1 MKIVYCISGTHNSGG
16 MERVL
21 ANKANYLVSKG
32 FDITIITTDQ
42 RGLNSYF
49 LLDQKIKH
57 IDLSINYEE
66 NNGKSIVNK
75 IINYPW
81 KQLRHRRKLT
91 VVLNEIQ
98 PDVTVS
104 MFCNDAA
111 FLYKI
116 KDGSKKVLEIHFCR
130 FKRLQYNRKGLWGI
144 IDKFRSWHDAK
155 IVSRY
160 DRFVTLTNEDKKY
173 WGNLD
178 NSVVIPNSQ
187 TFVCDAPSRLNANVV
202 LAVGRYTYQKGF
214 DMLLDAWALVCK
226 HIDNWTLRIVGDG
239 ELWEAHQRQVNEL
252 GIANRVQM
260 IHATKNIIEEYHSAS
275 MLVMSSRYEGFG
287 MVLLEAQSAGLPTIS
302 FDCKCGP
309 SEIISDGRSG
319 YLVPVNDVENLS
331 KRIIEL
337 IENPELRIQMGRCS
351 YEDSSRF
358 SEEAVMGK
366 WEDLFNDIIG

>member
-1 MKIVYCISGTHNSGG
+1 MKIVYCISGTYNSGG

-21 ANKANYLVSKG
+21 ANKANYLTSRG
-32 FDITIITTDQ
+32 FDVTIITTDQ
-42 RGLNSYF
+42 RGQNSYF
-49 LLDQKIKH
+49 PLDPRIKCM
-57 IDLSINYEE
+57 DLSINYEE

-75 IINYPW
+75 ILCYPW

-91 VVLNEIQ
+91 AELKEIQ
-98 PDVTVS
+98 PDVAVS
-104 MFCNDAA
+104 MFCNDAE

-130 FKRLQYNRKGLWGI
+130 FKRLQYSRKGLWGVV
-144 IDKFRSWHDAK
+144 DKFRSWYDAK

-160 DRFVTLTNEDKKY
+160 DRFVTLTHEDKKY

-178 NSVVIPNSQ
+178 NSVVIPNAQ
-187 TFVCDAPSRLNANVV
+187 TFVCDAPARLDSKIV

-214 DMLLDAWALVCK
+214 DMLLEAWAKVCK
-226 HIDNWTLRIVGDG
+226 QVDDWCLRIVGDG
-239 ELWEAHQRQVNEL
+239 ELWEDHQRQVNEL
-252 GIANRVQM
+252 EIVDRVQM
-260 IHATKNIIEEYHSAS
+260 SHSTKNIIDEYQAAS

-309 SEIISDGRSG
+309 SEIISNGRNG
-319 YLVPVNDVENLS
+319 YLVPGNDIENLS
-331 KRIIEL
+331 RRIIEL

-351 YEDSSRF
+351 YEDSKRF
-358 SEEAVMGK
+358 SEETVMCM
-366 WEDLFNDIIG
+366 WEKLFNDVVR